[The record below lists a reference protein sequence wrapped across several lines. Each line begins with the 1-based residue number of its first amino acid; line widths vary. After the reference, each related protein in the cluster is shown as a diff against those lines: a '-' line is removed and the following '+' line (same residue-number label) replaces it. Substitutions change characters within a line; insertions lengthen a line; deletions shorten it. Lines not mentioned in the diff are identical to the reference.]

1 MSEDVD
7 LSAPDHSSISEF
19 ERESHEL
26 ITDIKGRFAHGY
38 LDIRNH
44 QLRTGG
50 SSQTAE
56 EYARLSG
63 DLSGRL
69 YDLSLKIP
77 QTGESVKI
85 LGQDVYNALFGDEDS
100 FRRQIDGENGN
111 QAQLFVVG
119 TISNP
124 TLYHLLKETLPPG
137 ELGDYRSV
145 LARPDVDVNYG
156 VDFQWEKREPSGLL
170 VVNLLQLKVSRSGDA
185 PAFYGVRKNH
195 TPEPVERLVKGRDLD
210 KMRKYADKLHEIAD
224 AQGSRLD
231 TRIWVAKVP
240 PCQDPRIRNPF
251 GIPTK
256 RAAETYRDFKT
267 SAERSRLI

>member
-1 MSEDVD
+1 MEDTAIVASEQ
-7 LSAPDHSSISEF
+7 LTISEF

-69 YDLSLKIP
+69 YDLSLTIP
-77 QTGESVKI
+77 QTGESVKT
-85 LGQDVYNALFGDEDS
+85 LGRGVYDALLDDEDS
-100 FRRQIDGENGN
+100 FRKQIDGGNGN
-111 QAQLFVVG
+111 QAQVFVVG
-119 TISNP
+119 TISNL
-124 TLYHLLKETLPPG
+124 TLYHLLNETLPPD
-137 ELGDYRSV
+137 EFGDYRSV

-170 VVNLLQLKVSRSGDA
+170 VVNLLQLKTSRSGDA
-185 PAFYGVRKNH
+185 PAIYRVHKNRA
-195 TPEPVERLVKGRDLD
+195 PEPVERLVKGRDLG
-210 KMRKYADKLHEIAD
+210 KMREYADKLHEIAD
-224 AQGSRLD
+224 AQGSKLD